1 MQRRRQRG
9 AIAIAGAFIA
19 LAATGWA
26 AGMRAF
32 PGNGIYRVGKDIA
45 PGTYRSRGG
54 DGCYW
59 ARLRSFNGDLD
70 AILAN
75 TNADGPT
82 LATIKPTDR
91 GFETQRCGTWTSSL
105 VRITRSRTRFGS
117 GTFIVGID
125 IAPGTYRSN
134 GRGDCYWARLR
145 TFTGDLSA
153 LIANNNTSGPTIV
166 SISARDRGFESTRCG
181 TWTRL

>member
-1 MQRRRQRG
+1 MK
-9 AIAIAGAFIA
+9 IAGAFGVIA
-19 LAATGWA
+19 IGVSLVFGLSGWA
-26 AGMRAF
+26 ASTRTF

-59 ARLRSFNGDLD
+59 ARLRSFGGDLS

-75 TNADGPT
+75 ANPDGPT
-82 LATIKPTDR
+82 LVTIKATDR
-91 GFETQRCGTWTSSL
+91 GFETQRCRTWTSSL
-105 VRITRSRTRFGS
+105 VRITRSKTRFGP
-117 GTFIVGID
+117 GVFIVGTD

-145 TFTGDLSA
+145 AFTGDLGA

-166 SISARDRGFESTRCG
+166 TISAGDRGFESTRCG